1 MKLVILDRDGVI
13 NEDSDEYIKSA
24 DEWIP
29 ISGSIEAIA
38 QLTQAGY
45 TVVVATN
52 QSGLGRG
59 LFSQQA
65 LEQMHQKMNQ
75 LVELAGGYING
86 IFFCPHRP
94 SDQCSCRKPGTGML
108 EAIESSFQCS
118 VQNKPFIGDSF
129 KDLEAGV
136 KKGCKPVLVL
146 TGKGAK
152 TKQEIEAKKPLW
164 GKDVLTYS
172 SLKNAV
178 DALTQ

>member
-38 QLTQAGY
+38 QL
-45 TVVVATN
+45 
-52 QSGLGRG
+52 
-59 LFSQQA
+59 A

-75 LVELAGGYING
+75 LVELAGGCING
-86 IFFCPHRP
+86 IFFCPHLP